1 MSVKKLQTFLAAAVM
16 AGSVAILSHP
26 AQATEGYFQN
36 GYGAAAKGM
45 AGAGVAAPQDTQ
57 AAVNNPAGIRG
68 LGNRVDG
75 ALSFFSPIRQYDA
88 KAAAV
93 FINTAT
99 GVKDAKSH
107 SNLFLVPSLGAS
119 WDMGDYSLA
128 LTLSA
133 NGGMNTDYATKVFT
147 GGTDERTGVDLSQ
160 AFIGATY
167 AVDLNDSNTIGI
179 TPTIAMQRFAAKGLQ
194 GFASIS
200 SDSSNLTNRG
210 HDFSWGGGLRV
221 GWLNKTTDKL
231 TLGFSGQTK
240 MWMTKLDRYK
250 GLFAEQGGFDIPP
263 AVTIGGSYKVNDK
276 LTINAD
282 FKRIFYSTVDSI
294 SNTLTDVR
302 PFYTAIGATANAN
315 SLGGDNGVGFGWQDV
330 NIFKLGAQYVYSDT
344 LTLRAGVSHNTD
356 PFDGTE
362 TLFNILAPA
371 VINTHLSVGA
381 SYTVAPAMTFNIS
394 FTHALAADITGAN
407 VNHQTI
413 GALGGNG
420 TAEQIE
426 LEMYQNELEIGLTYN
441 F

>member
-1 MSVKKLQTFLAAAVM
+1 MSVKKLQTAVAVAVM
-16 AGSVAILSHP
+16 AGSVAILAQP
-26 AQATEGYFQN
+26 AQATEGYFQH

-57 AAVNNPAGIRG
+57 AAINNPAGIRG

-75 ALSFFSPIRQYDA
+75 ALSVFSPIRKYDA
-88 KAAAV
+88 KKIEV
-93 FINTAT
+93 FIADWTE
-99 GVKDAKSH
+99 KSKT
-107 SNLFLVPSLGAS
+107 NFFVIPSLGAS

-128 LTLSA
+128 LTMSA

-147 GGTDERTGVDLSQ
+147 GGTDERTRVDLSQ

-250 GLFAEQGGFDIPP
+250 GLFAEQGGFDIPA
-263 AVTIGGSYKVNDK
+263 AVTFGGSYKATDK

-282 FKRIFYSTVDSI
+282 YKRIFYGSVDSI
-294 SNTLTDVR
+294 ANKLPDVR
-302 PFYTAIGATANAN
+302 PFHASFGGINSQ
-315 SLGGDNGVGFGWQDV
+315 SLGGDDGVGFGWEDV